1 VKADTEIA
9 AQHHGGDLAAARRAH
24 EDGGGGGGV
33 DWLDLSTGINPYPYA
48 FGELPEEAWTR
59 LPDSGVEAELLAA
72 AAAYYGAPDPACV
85 VAASGSQSLIQ
96 LLPGLRPAG
105 RVAVLRPT
113 YVEHEPC
120 WAAAGHEVV
129 ALGEIDAGDC
139 DVVVLAN
146 PNNPDGRRF
155 APAELEELA
164 AGLAPRGGSPRGGWL
179 VVDEAF
185 ADLEPELSLAATV
198 RQLDR
203 PSRIVLRSFG
213 KFFGLA
219 GLRLGFAITAPQIAG
234 RIRAA
239 LGPWAF
245 SSPAAWIATQAFA
258 DQAWIAATH
267 QRLAAAA
274 GELDLML
281 GRAGLEVI
289 GGTVL
294 YRLVHTPAAA
304 EICEVLRRHRILVR
318 HYPERP
324 DWLRFGLPGERG
336 RQLKAALSAWRS

>member
-1 VKADTEIA
+1 
-9 AQHHGGDLAAARRAH
+9 
-24 EDGGGGGGV
+24 
-33 DWLDLSTGINPYPYA
+33 
-48 FGELPEEAWTR
+48 
-59 LPDSGVEAELLAA
+59 
-72 AAAYYGAPDPACV
+72 V

-96 LLPGLRPAG
+96 LLPRLRPAG
-105 RVAVLRPT
+105 RVAILRPT

-129 ALGEIDAGDC
+129 ALGEVDAGDC

-164 AGLAPRGGSPRGGWL
+164 AGLAPRGGWL

-198 RQLDR
+198 RQAD
-203 PSRIVLRSFG
+203 RIVLRSFG

-258 DQAWIAATH
+258 DQAWIATTH
-267 QRLAAAA
+267 GRLAAAA
-274 GELDLML
+274 GKLDLML

-304 EICEVLRRHRILVR
+304 EIREVLEHRRILVR

-336 RQLKAALSAWRS
+336 RQLEAALGAWRS

>member
-1 VKADTEIA
+1 MKAD
-9 AQHHGGDLAAARRAH
+9 AQNASPTADRHHGGDLAAARRAYGD
-24 EDGGGGGGV
+24 DGGGD
-33 DWLDLSTGINPYPYA
+33 DWLDLSTGINPFPYPV
-48 FGELPEEAWTR
+48 GELPEETWAR

-72 AAAYYGAPDPACV
+72 AAAYYGAPDSACV

-96 LLPGLRPAG
+96 LLPRMRSPG

-120 WAAAGHEVV
+120 WAAAGHNVA
-129 ALGEIDAGDC
+129 ALGEVAAADC

-155 APAELEELA
+155 APAELEEMT
-164 AGLAPRGGSPRGGWL
+164 GNDRWL

-185 ADLEPELSLAATV
+185 ADVEPELSLAATV
-198 RQLDR
+198 MQ
-203 PSRIVLRSFG
+203 PGRIVLRSFG

-219 GLRLGFAITAPQIAG
+219 GLRLGFALTAPELAG
-234 RIRAA
+234 RIRSA

-245 SSPAAWIATQAFA
+245 SSPAAWIATRAFA
-258 DQAWIAATH
+258 DQAWITAN
-267 QRLAAAA
+267 QERLAAAA
-274 GELDLML
+274 SELDIML

-294 YRLVHTPAAA
+294 YRLIHTPAAA
-304 EICEVLRRHRILVR
+304 EICQVLERHRILVR

-324 DWLRFGLPGERG
+324 DWLRFGLPGGHGER
-336 RQLKAALSAWRS
+336 LEAALTEWRS

>member
-1 VKADTEIA
+1 MKADTDSAPLSA
-9 AQHHGGDLAAARRAH
+9 APHHGGDLAAARRTSGA
-24 EDGGGGGGV
+24 EGGDS
-33 DWLDLSTGINPYPYA
+33 DWLDLSTGINPFPYPV
-48 FGELPEEAWTR
+48 GEIPAEAWMR

-72 AAAYYGAPDPACV
+72 ATAYYGAPDPACL
-85 VAASGSQSLIQ
+85 VAAAGSQSLIQ
-96 LLPGLRPAG
+96 LLPRMRPPG

-120 WAAAGHEVV
+120 WAAAGHDV
-129 ALGEIDAGDC
+129 APLGEVAAEDC

-155 APAELEELA
+155 APAELESLTGNE
-164 AGLAPRGGSPRGGWL
+164 RWL

-185 ADLEPELSLAATV
+185 ADVEPELSLAATV
-198 RQLDR
+198 RQ
-203 PSRIVLRSFG
+203 PGRIVLRSFG

-219 GLRLGFAITAPQIAG
+219 GLRLGFVLTAPELAG
-234 RIRAA
+234 RIRRA

-245 SSPAAWIATQAFA
+245 SSPAAWIATRAFA
-258 DQAWIAATH
+258 DRAWISATH
-267 QRLAAAA
+267 ERLDAAA
-274 GELDLML
+274 GELDIML

-294 YRLVHTPAAA
+294 YRLIHTPAAA
-304 EICEVLRRHRILVR
+304 EIREVLQQHNILVR

-324 DWLRFGLPGERG
+324 DWLRFGLPGDHGER
-336 RQLKAALSAWRS
+336 LEAALRAWRS